1 VSDPDT
7 PLDIGPFVNAVARL
21 QEGLDRH
28 RREPNDEQLRDG
40 LIQRFEY
47 TYEFSHRMLRRYLRL
62 IAPSPDIYGQMP
74 FQDLIRTGNEQGL
87 LRSDWPVWRR
97 YRDMRAWTGHT
108 YAAAIAKRVAAGIPD
123 FLAEATHL
131 RDRSAGPARGSCRHR
146 SRRACV
152 QTASG

>member
-1 VSDPDT
+1 MSDPGA

-47 TYEFSHRMLRRYLRL
+47 TYELSHRMLRRYLRL
-62 IAPSPDIYGQMP
+62 IAPSPDIYGQVP

-87 LRSDWPVWRR
+87 LRGDWPAWRR
-97 YRDMRAWTGHT
+97 YRDMRARTSH
-108 YAAAIAKRVAAGIPD
+108 
-123 FLAEATHL
+123 
-131 RDRSAGPARGSCRHR
+131 
-146 SRRACV
+146 
-152 QTASG
+152 